1 MKLLKI
7 IGGLIVVF
15 GACIT
20 LATPF
25 ILLIGFGML
34 DIPPDTLPGIEIT
47 QFSGLITAVVVF
59 IVGAIIAVIGKFL
72 WERE

>member
-7 IGGLIVVF
+7 LGGLIIIF
-15 GACIT
+15 GGSIT
-20 LATPF
+20 LTTPF
-25 ILLIGFGML
+25 ILLVGFGML

-47 QFSGLITAVVVF
+47 LFSALLLAVVVF
-59 IVGAIIAVIGKFL
+59 IFGYIIVVIGKVL